1 MLAVVQQTL
10 SITAPVFS
18 MLFLGVGL
26 KRLGWID
33 DRFVHTA
40 SSLVFKGTMP
50 TLLFLGIVQA
60 DLRTALQPA
69 LIGYF
74 VAATLV
80 CFLIGWGWAI
90 LRCPQADRGIY
101 TQGAFRGNNGI
112 IGLALATSMYGDYG
126 LSVGGIL
133 GGVVILS
140 YNTLSSIVLAIYS
153 PDAKSDPLS
162 LARSIFSNPLIIGV
176 LAAIPVAYWQLPLPA
191 WLITSGEY
199 FAQMTLPL
207 ALICIGGTLS
217 LASLRA
223 SSRMAISASLMKMVW
238 LPILATFGAWLC
250 GFRNAELAI
259 LFLYFGSPTA
269 AASFVMA
276 RAVNGNHELAAAII
290 VMTTLAAVV
299 TTNVG
304 LFFLQWA
311 GLI

>member
-10 SITAPVFS
+10 GITAPVFS
-18 MLFLGVGL
+18 MLFVGVAL

-33 DRFVHTA
+33 TAFINTA
-40 SSLVFKGTMP
+40 SELVFKGTMP

-60 DLRTALQPA
+60 DLRTALQPG

-74 VAATLV
+74 LAATVV
-80 CFLIGWGWAI
+80 CFLVGWGWAI
-90 LRCPQADRGIY
+90 LRCPVTDRGIY

-112 IGLALATSMYGDYG
+112 IGLALATSMYGAYG

-140 YNTLSSIVLAIYS
+140 YNTLSAIVLAIYS
-153 PDAKSDPLS
+153 PNAKTDPWSIAKS
-162 LARSIFSNPLIIGV
+162 IITNPLIIGV
-176 LAAIPVAYWQLPLPA
+176 LAAIPVAYFQLQLPA

-217 LASLRA
+217 LTSLRE
-223 SSRMAISASLMKMVW
+223 SSRMAISASLMKVFW
-238 LPILATFGAWLC
+238 LPLLATFGAWLC

-259 LFLYFGSPTA
+259 LFLYFASPTA

-290 VMTTLAAVV
+290 VITTLAAVV
-299 TTNVG
+299 TTNLG
-304 LFFLQWA
+304 LFVLQWA
-311 GLI
+311 GWI

>member
-10 SITAPVFS
+10 GITAPVFS
-18 MLFLGVGL
+18 MLFVGVAL

-33 DRFVHTA
+33 TAFINTA
-40 SSLVFKGTMP
+40 SELVFKGTMP

-60 DLRTALQPA
+60 DLRTALQPG

-74 VAATLV
+74 LAATVV
-80 CFLIGWGWAI
+80 CFLVGWGWAI
-90 LRCPQADRGIY
+90 LRCPVTDRGIY

-112 IGLALATSMYGDYG
+112 IGLALATSMYGAYG

-140 YNTLSSIVLAIYS
+140 YNTLSAIVLAIYS
-153 PDAKSDPLS
+153 PNAKTDPWSIAKS
-162 LARSIFSNPLIIGV
+162 IITNPLIIGV
-176 LAAIPVAYWQLPLPA
+176 LAAIPVAYFQLQLPA

-217 LASLRA
+217 LTSLRE
-223 SSRMAISASLMKMVW
+223 SSRMAISASLMKVFW
-238 LPILATFGAWLC
+238 LPLLATFGAWLC

-259 LFLYFGSPTA
+259 LFLYFASPTA

-276 RAVNGNHELAAAII
+276 RAVNGNHALAAAII
-290 VMTTLAAVV
+290 VITTLMAAV

-304 LFFLQWA
+304 IFLLQW
-311 GLI
+311 GGWI

>member
-33 DRFVHTA
+33 AAFINTA

-101 TQGAFRGNNGI
+101 AQGAFRGNNGI

-126 LSVGGIL
+126 LSLGGIL

-140 YNTLSSIVLAIYS
+140 YNTLSAIVLAIYS

-176 LAAIPVAYWQLPLPA
+176 LAAIPFAYWQLPLPA

-217 LASLRA
+217 LASLR
-223 SSRMAISASLMKMVW
+223 SSGRIAISASLMKMVW

-290 VMTTLAAVV
+290 VITTLAAVV

>member
-33 DRFVHTA
+33 DRFVDTA

-90 LRCPQADRGIY
+90 LRCPAADRGIY

-217 LASLRA
+217 LASLR
-223 SSRMAISASLMKMVW
+223 SSGRIAISASLMKMVW
-238 LPILATFGAWLC
+238 LPMLATFGAWLC

-290 VMTTLAAVV
+290 VITTLAAVV

>member
-10 SITAPVFS
+10 GITAPVFS
-18 MLFLGVGL
+18 MLFVGVAL

-33 DRFVHTA
+33 TAFINTA
-40 SSLVFKGTMP
+40 SELVFKGTMP

-60 DLRTALQPA
+60 DLRTALQPG

-74 VAATLV
+74 LAATVV
-80 CFLIGWGWAI
+80 CFLVGWGWAI
-90 LRCPQADRGIY
+90 LRCPVTDRGIY

-112 IGLALATSMYGDYG
+112 IGLALATSMYGAYG

-140 YNTLSSIVLAIYS
+140 YNTLSAIVLAIYS
-153 PDAKSDPLS
+153 PNAKTDPWSIAKS
-162 LARSIFSNPLIIGV
+162 IITNPLIIGV
-176 LAAIPVAYWQLPLPA
+176 LAAIPVAYFQLQLPA

-217 LASLRA
+217 LTSLRE
-223 SSRMAISASLMKMVW
+223 SSRMAISASLMKVFW
-238 LPILATFGAWLC
+238 LPLLATFGAWLC

-259 LFLYFGSPTA
+259 LFLYFASPTA

-276 RAVNGNHELAAAII
+276 RAVNGNHALAAAII
-290 VMTTLAAVV
+290 VITTLAAVV
-299 TTNVG
+299 TTNLG
-304 LFFLQWA
+304 LFVLQWA
-311 GLI
+311 GWI

>member
-33 DRFVHTA
+33 DRFVDTA

-101 TQGAFRGNNGI
+101 AQGAFRGNNGI

-162 LARSIFSNPLIIGV
+162 LARSILSNPLIIGV

-217 LASLRA
+217 LASLR
-223 SSRMAISASLMKMVW
+223 SSGRIAISASLMKMVW
-238 LPILATFGAWLC
+238 LPMLATFGAWLC

-290 VMTTLAAVV
+290 VITTLAAVV